1 MPRKTIYDT
10 QTEGL
15 CVRVNWRRHDDPESS
30 PGDPGYVQISTH
42 NEREDALALELL
54 EQAAWL
60 MAAGGEDTSA
70 EDGEKICETR
80 REWQARL
87 EKFRSELTGTYV
99 TLEPA
104 TMRSLLRTL
113 HKSNMQAWD
122 AAERARHV
130 RFQVP
135 ADTEDRDPAA
145 GDPVLVHG
153 TIQSI
158 IEGVATVE
166 VYRSWPLHGRIAV
179 QCGAL
184 EYDERVARAGGQ
196 AAADE
201 IPGPR

>member
-15 CVRVNWRRHDDPESS
+15 CVRVNWRKHDDPEA
-30 PGDPGYVQISTH
+30 DPNDQGQRYVQISTH
-42 NEREDALALELL
+42 NERQDALALELL

-70 EDGEKICETR
+70 EDGEKIREAR
-80 REWQARL
+80 REWQERF
-87 EKFRSELTGTYV
+87 EQFRSELTGTYV

-104 TMRSLLRTL
+104 TMRSLLKTL
-113 HKSNMQAWD
+113 HRSNMQAWD

-130 RFQVP
+130 RFEVP
-135 ADTEDRDPAA
+135 ADTEPHDPAV

-153 TIQSI
+153 QIRHIQ
-158 IEGVATVE
+158 EGVATVA
-166 VYRSWPLHGRIAV
+166 VTRSWPLGARVDV

-184 EYDERVARAGGQ
+184 EYDEHAASADGGEPEQ
-196 AAADE
+196 
-201 IPGPR
+201 R